1 MIQYKISE
9 ITIPYFKS
17 GETLRPGSIK
27 ISNPGKE
34 FHVLDDSDGNLY
46 KSTRSDLTE
55 SFYRKHKTI
64 LEWDFSTLYSL
75 VGGYTSENQ
84 GRYPLNALVEYN
96 NSNYSEI
103 YADYYNI
110 LISNSEKFDNKS
122 NGISLHRNSYI
133 RNPYTPEFNL
143 INGSFLIKFK
153 IHTTDYDTMDTDI
166 ISCNRVKTVSTK
178 GEKLVVTDYS
188 SVKRSIINNEIKI
201 IPATQYPYNFKAV
214 DNVLM
219 FSRSD
224 GNVTT
229 SIEFEMITPGEYDIQ
244 VYRYPSGNQF
254 KISMFINGEL
264 FQTVDDNTKYCSNQ
278 HDLIIGNYKNN
289 AQETEFKLTLSSVQI
304 FNSLPTNNISE
315 IVQLSKALYNDDYNS
330 IIGQVF
336 YKNGQLILNSRFHQ
350 DRDFFDNCTVE
361 FESIHTIYEHEALVR
376 IGKGEFNLSQ
386 NPSARV
392 AYDSDIMIE
401 EFQTGLLNPYITS
414 IGLYDKDGN
423 LLVIG
428 KLAQAIE
435 IRSDVD
441 ITFSIQWSI

>member
-1 MIQYKISE
+1 MLQHKISE

-27 ISNPGKE
+27 ILNPGKE

-46 KSTRSDLTE
+46 KSNRSDLTE
-55 SFYRKHKTI
+55 SFYLKHKTI
-64 LEWDFSTLYSL
+64 LEWDFSTLYPI
-75 VGGYTSENQ
+75 VGGYTAENQ
-84 GRYPLNALVEYN
+84 GRYPLNALVEYRN
-96 NSNYSEI
+96 ANYSEI
-103 YADYYNI
+103 YADYFNV
-110 LISNSEKFDNKS
+110 LISNTEKFSNKS

-153 IHTTDYDTMDTDI
+153 IYTTDYDTMDTDI

-188 SVKRSIINNEIKI
+188 SVKRSIVENEIKV
-201 IPATQYPYNFKAV
+201 IPTTQYPYDFKIV
-214 DNVLM
+214 DNVLV

-224 GNVTT
+224 GNVATN
-229 SIEFEMITPGEYDIQ
+229 IEFGMITPGEYDIQ
-244 VYRYPSGNQF
+244 VYRYPLGNQF

-264 FQTVDDNTKYCSNQ
+264 FRTVNDNTKYCSNQ
-278 HDLIIGNYKNN
+278 HDLILGNYQNN
-289 AQETEFKLTLSSVQI
+289 AQEDEFKLTLSSVQI

-315 IVQLSKALYNDDYNS
+315 IVPLAMALYNDDYNS

-336 YKNGQLILNSRFHQ
+336 YKNGQLILNSKFHQ
-350 DRDFFDNCTVE
+350 DRDFFDNCTIE
-361 FESIHTIYEHEALVR
+361 FESIHTIYEHETLVR
-376 IGKGEFNLSQ
+376 IGKGEYNLSQ

-401 EFQTGLLNPYITS
+401 EFQSGLLNPYITS

-428 KLAQAIE
+428 KLAQPVQM
-435 IRSDVD
+435 RDDVN
-441 ITFSIQWSI
+441 ITFNIQWSI